1 MLPQKFISDLRQ
13 SDKQFKENAATMN
26 KVRIMSRSQL
36 QELKDTGTPHEK
48 VSAALELKVR
58 ESDEYISMLMKSI
71 AKTNVNDALK
81 EALRKAGYRLVGH
94 IEKM

>member
-1 MLPQKFISDLRQ
+1 
-13 SDKQFKENAATMN
+13 
-26 KVRIMSRSQL
+26 MSI
-36 QELKDTGTPHEK
+36 
-48 VSAALELKVR
+48 V
-58 ESDEYISMLMKSI
+58 SMLMKSI

>member
-26 KVRIMSRSQL
+26 KVKVMSRSQL

-48 VSAALELKVR
+48 VSSALELKVR
-58 ESDEYISMLMKSI
+58 ESDEYSKY
-71 AKTNVNDALK
+71 VN
-81 EALRKAGYRLVGH
+81 EEYC
-94 IEKM
+94 